1 MAVIAVSSFA
11 QSGAPEFKKIAI
23 VPFQL
28 LGYPDADNIDA
39 VQANIEDAFER
50 LQIPAD
56 IMSAKQTATAFSA
69 KGINKNN
76 IHVNTVEDLATILG
90 ADAVLFGELNSAS
103 NGQENMNEVVLQ
115 LIDGSNGQIV
125 WRAAKDIAMTETGAN
140 VKAVMTASTEK
151 FPVGNN

>member
-11 QSGAPEFKKIAI
+11 QTEAPEFKKIAI
-23 VPFQL
+23 IPFHL

-39 VQANIEDAFER
+39 VQANIEDAFDR
-50 LQIPAD
+50 LQLPAD
-56 IMSAKQTATAFSA
+56 IMNAKETAAAFSA

-76 IHVNTVEDLATILG
+76 IHVNTVEDLAALLG
-90 ADAVLFGELNSAS
+90 VDAVIFGEINSAS
-103 NGQENMNEVVLQ
+103 NGQENMKEIVLQ

-125 WRAAKDIAMTETGAN
+125 WKATKDIALTEAGAN
-140 VKAVMTASTEK
+140 VKDVMTASAEK